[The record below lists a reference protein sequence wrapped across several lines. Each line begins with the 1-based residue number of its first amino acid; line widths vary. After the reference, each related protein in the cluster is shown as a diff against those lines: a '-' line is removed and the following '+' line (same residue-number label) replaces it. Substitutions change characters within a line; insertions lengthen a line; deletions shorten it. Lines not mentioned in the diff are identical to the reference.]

1 MQRSLRNVFHFAL
14 PDYFCLKPVSIMA
27 HRLNSPGAV
36 FRNFLEMAFGLMTVP
51 TDPWKE
57 IIKVRETLSPSA
69 GPKSL
74 DHEIQK

>member
-1 MQRSLRNVFHFAL
+1 
-14 PDYFCLKPVSIMA
+14 MA

-74 DHEIQK
+74 DHEIQKWQVCYDFFKPILSKSF